1 MDVWIF
7 AGGDS
12 LSPEVVADLP
22 QQAYV
27 IAADSGLDLARRL
40 GASVDRLIGDLDSV
54 SPAALESLPADAIA
68 RYPTDKDATDLELAV
83 RAARDLGADRIVVV
97 GGHGGRLDHHLANA
111 ALLATQEG
119 VDIEW
124 RTGSSTLYR
133 VNGTL
138 RLDVPAGTI
147 VSLLAIGGPAYGI
160 TTEGLRWPLDNATL
174 LPGSTRGVSNVAVAA
189 QITVRVQRGNLAVV
203 VLS

>member
-7 AGGDS
+7 AGGDG

-22 QQAYV
+22 EHAYV
-27 IAADSGLDLARRL
+27 IAADSGLDLARRV
-40 GASVDRLIGDLDSV
+40 GVSVDRLIGDLDSV
-54 SPAALESLPADAIA
+54 SPAALESFSPDAID

-83 RAARDLGADRIVVV
+83 RAARDLGADRIVVA
-97 GGHGGRLDHHLANA
+97 GGHGGRLDHYLANA
-111 ALLATQEG
+111 ALLATQAG

-124 RTGSSTLYR
+124 RTDSSTLYR

-138 RLDVPAGTI
+138 RLDVPVGTT
-147 VSLLAIGGPAYGI
+147 VSLLAIGGPADGI

-174 LPGSTRGVSNVAVAA
+174 VPGSTRGVSNVAVAG
-189 QITVRVQRGNLAVV
+189 QIAVRVQRGNLAAV